1 MLLSL
6 VAYWTLAH
14 IAFFGDP
21 RFHAPVVP
29 MVAVLAGVAVAG
41 IARPQG
47 DAMVSDGS
55 TPKM

>member
-29 MVAVLAGVAVAG
+29 VVAVFAGVGLSETADRSRRTEG
-41 IARPQG
+41 
-47 DAMVSDGS
+47 
-55 TPKM
+55 